1 MVHQDSVLVGDPS
14 IRTVIG
20 SGQETRGT
28 SKTNLE
34 SVVSQ
39 KVTLKPGHIVIPDLL
54 PKAENVRTVATV

>member
-1 MVHQDSVLVGDPS
+1 MAHQNSVLVGDPS

-28 SKTNLE
+28 SKTNLH

-39 KVTLKPGHIVIPDLL
+39 DVTLKPGHIVIPDLL
-54 PKAENVRTVATV
+54 PKAEIARTVGTE